1 MVLFYRTPPW
11 SGRLSFMTKST
22 KTGYLAMAKTMVRY
36 YLFKIQLLTLL
47 FLFFICPRKSRGRGG
62 FEFVTLI
69 S

>member
-36 YLFKIQLLTLL
+36 YLFKIQLLTLF
-47 FLFFICPRKSRGRGG
+47 FLFFYMSTQ
-62 FEFVTLI
+62 E
-69 S
+69 